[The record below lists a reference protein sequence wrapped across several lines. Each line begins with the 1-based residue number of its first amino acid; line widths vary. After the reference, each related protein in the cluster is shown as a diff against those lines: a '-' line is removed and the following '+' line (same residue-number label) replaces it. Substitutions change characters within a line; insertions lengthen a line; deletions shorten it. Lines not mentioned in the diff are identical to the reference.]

1 MKPDLAPGTRL
12 DRYEIVRRIG
22 RGGMAT
28 VWIARLLGEPPGSA
42 KLFAL
47 KTILPELAGDPD
59 MRAMF
64 LDEANIASRIEH
76 PNVARVFELG
86 EARGVLFQVMELVKG
101 ESLGYFQRSLA
112 EKGKT
117 FPLGVAMRICA
128 DA

>member
-1 MKPDLAPGTRL
+1 MSSAPDLAPGARL
-12 DRYEIVRRIG
+12 DRYEIIRRIS

-64 LDEANIASRIEH
+64 VNIQIDG
-76 PNVARVFELG
+76 LT
-86 EARGVLFQVMELVKG
+86 
-101 ESLGYFQRSLA
+101 LA
-112 EKGKT
+112 ITGP
-117 FPLGVAMRICA
+117 FA
-128 DA
+128 DV